1 MFGLGFGEILVIVI
15 IGLLV
20 IGPEKLPSF
29 IKEISNVLYKFRR
42 SWNNVKYE
50 IQDGIDNLVEKED
63 MKKIKDGM
71 QSFKKITDS
80 GSQSFK
86 NSSLEK
92 LVGKKTNQELI
103 KSVKEIKKI
112 ALESQLQIQ
121 EGKAKN
127 TPKKTKK

>member
-29 IKEISNVLYKFRR
+29 IKEISNILYKFRR

-71 QSFKKITDS
+71 QSFKKITDT
-80 GSQSFK
+80 GSASF
-86 NSSLEK
+86 EK
-92 LVGKKTNQELI
+92 LIGKDAKQKIGKTVGSM
-103 KSVKEIKKI
+103 KSKKI
-112 ALESQLQIQ
+112 ALESQIQLQERYNKIQ
-121 EGKAKN
+121 QWIIEN
-127 TPKKTKK
+127 

>member
-29 IKEISNVLYKFRR
+29 IKEISNILYKFRR

-71 QSFKKITDS
+71 QSFKKITDT
-80 GSQSFK
+80 GSASF
-86 NSSLEK
+86 EK
-92 LVGKKTNQELI
+92 LIGKDAKQKIGKTVN
-103 KSVKEIKKI
+103 EIKKI
-112 ALESQLQIQ
+112 ALESQIQLQ
-121 EGKAKN
+121 EKKN
-127 TPKKTKK
+127 KTVDYRKLPPQKK